1 MRTKHYET
9 TSETN
14 VSTTMK
20 TTSHAVIVQTSL
32 LLFTVLDVLGWTL
45 YLCDLKYKF
54 LCKGKGRGVSDTGGG
69 GGCLCAVLH

>member
-20 TTSHAVIVQTSL
+20 TTSHAVIIKTTGSL

-45 YLCDLKYKF
+45 YLCNLK
-54 LCKGKGRGVSDTGGG
+54 
-69 GGCLCAVLH
+69 